1 MLFFQALSIFF
12 QSDVSRQHC
21 RLIPATLVFVS
32 WFIRHF
38 WQLFI
43 GILWA
48 SIVSVSW
55 IVNIKPQSLLFQNN
69 KGNGVIVGGE
79 SWVSVPSLSECNC
92 QSVALWISCLSEA
105 VPEILTGSLL
115 QTEIHQLKGYR
126 PSSQPRQPD
135 AQYRFDG
142 VGIWCAHTVSTG
154 LKSTRWGKITTLVQ
168 SNLLTRELQ
177 QLSRLECQ

>member
-55 IVNIKPQSLLFQNN
+55 IVNIKPQPLLFQNN

-79 SWVSVPSLSECNC
+79 SWVSVPSLSECHC

-115 QTEIHQLKGYR
+115 QPEIHQLKGYH
-126 PSSQPRQPD
+126 PSSSLD
-135 AQYRFDG
+135 SLM
-142 VGIWCAHTVSTG
+142 HSTVSMAWVSG
-154 LKSTRWGKITTLVQ
+154 VLTLFPRV
-168 SNLLTRELQ
+168 SNSHVEGREL
-177 QLSRLECQ
+177 LWFSLICWPESCSSWVG